1 MGAAPAVQQE
11 TTMQLAEL
19 DTPALAVD
27 LDLMEANIAALMGR
41 LRPTG
46 VAVRPHLKTAKSPAI
61 ARILAEAGAAGFCV
75 AKLGE
80 AEVMAA
86 AGLDDLLITCEI
98 AGAPKLR
105 RLAALHAA
113 HPRVRAVVD
122 SAEGAA
128 LLDAACAASPE
139 PLAVLIELDVGQG
152 RCGAAPGEPARALA
166 RAIGRLPHLRLVG
179 LQGYEGHLQHLADR
193 AERHRRVDEAM
204 GLLTATAA
212 LLRADGHAVET
223 VTAGGTGTCERCAAH
238 PGVTEVQPGSF
249 IFLDR
254 AYRDALGAGGG
265 YANALTVLATVIS
278 RPAPGRAVVDAGLK
292 ALATDMGNPEPVG
305 LPGVRYRPGGDEHG
319 ILEWDGAAPAGLDL
333 GAQVALIPGHIDT
346 TVNLYERYHAHR
358 GGAIVAAWP
367 LDARGKSQ

>member
-1 MGAAPAVQQE
+1 
-11 TTMQLAEL
+11 MQIAEL

-27 LDLMEANIAALMGR
+27 LDLIEANIAALMAL
-41 LRPTG
+41 LRPSG
-46 VAVRPHLKTAKSPAI
+46 VRVRPHLKTAKSPAI
-61 ARILAEAGAAGFCV
+61 ARLLAAAGARGFCV

-86 AGLDDLLITCEI
+86 AGVDDLLITGEI

-113 HPRVRAVVD
+113 HPRVRVVLD

-128 LLDAACAASPE
+128 MLSAACAGAPA
-139 PLAVLIELDVGQG
+139 PLEVLIELDVGQG

-166 RAIGRLPHLRLVG
+166 AAVARLPGLRLVG
-179 LQGYEGHLQHLADR
+179 LQGYEGHLQHIADPEEQ
-193 AERHRRVDEAM
+193 ARRVDAAM
-204 GLLTATAA
+204 GLLTATAD
-212 LLRADGHAVET
+212 LLRADGHAIET
-223 VTAGGTGTCERCAAH
+223 VTTGGTGTCARCAAH

-254 AYRDALGAGGG
+254 AYRDALGGRGG
-265 YANALTVLATVIS
+265 YANALSVLATVIS
-278 RPAPGRAVVDAGLK
+278 RPAPGRAVIDAGLK
-292 ALATDMGNPEPVG
+292 ALSTDMGNAEPLG

-319 ILEWDGAAPAGLDL
+319 ILEWEGQAPAGMEL

-346 TVNLYERYHAHR
+346 TVNLYDAYHAHR
-358 GGAIVAAWP
+358 GGALAAVWP
-367 LDARGKSQ
+367 ISARGKIQ